1 MFGNYGLFC
10 TELMSAKWNHLRL
23 IRGDSMR
30 HQAKR
35 RVFSGLMFSA
45 VMLYAGWAQAQNATG
60 ETAQEIVAKVQVKN
74 AERLA
79 ALEHYVSERTYRVEY
94 RGTGGDHAGE
104 MVVHAEYSAPDQKR
118 LTVVSESGSKLI
130 CEKVLRRLVDSEQEA
145 AQKANRM
152 QMALS
157 TDNYDVVLAGAERL
171 DGVKAWVL
179 KVSPKVESKF
189 TYRGTVWVNAE
200 DYGVMR
206 VAGQPAKDPSWWINR
221 ASFDSRYV
229 RRGEFWLPGRNVS
242 TSHVRI
248 GGEAKLTI
256 DYGSYETLAGRAVG
270 SESAKA
276 EANRSLN
283 EKGVVASVATPLAG
297 GKVDRRSG
305 SQ

>member
-1 MFGNYGLFC
+1 
-10 TELMSAKWNHLRL
+10 
-23 IRGDSMR
+23 MR

-35 RVFSGLMFSA
+35 LVFSGFMFSA
-45 VMLYAGWAQAQNATG
+45 VMLYAGWAQAQSSTS
-60 ETAQEIVAKVQVKN
+60 ETADEIVAQVQAKN

-94 RGTGGDHAGE
+94 RGTGGNHDGE
-104 MVVHAEYSAPDQKR
+104 IVVHAEYSAPDQRR

-130 CEKVLRRLVDSEQEA
+130 CEKVLRRLVESEQEA
-145 AQKANRM
+145 AQTANRM

-157 TDNYDVVLAGAERL
+157 MENYNVVLAGEERL
-171 DGVKAWVL
+171 DGVKVWVL
-179 KVSPKVESKF
+179 KVSPKVDNKF

-206 VAGQPAKDPSWWINR
+206 VAGEPAKNPSWWINR

-248 GGEAKLTI
+248 GGEATLTI
-256 DYGSYETLAGRAVG
+256 DYGSYGTLAGRAVG

-276 EANRSLN
+276 EGNRSLN
-283 EKGVVASVATPLAG
+283 EKGVVASVVTSFAG
-297 GKVDRRSG
+297 GKVDRSGG